1 VNATSFR
8 RDYFERLYSK
18 ETDPWRFASSR
29 YERVKYARTLAA
41 IRSRPLRNVFE
52 IGCSIGIL
60 TRMLA
65 ARCNSL
71 LAVDIS
77 ETAINQAR
85 RNCRG
90 IDNIDFRRMQIPDE
104 WPSRTFDLIIFSEV
118 LYFLSPEDIRL
129 TGKKTMHS
137 LSKDGEVLL
146 VNWTGETD
154 YPCQGNQAV
163 EIFLTQTAKVLKP
176 ALQVRTRHY
185 RLDSLTVF

>member
-1 VNATSFR
+1 MNAASFP

-29 YERVKYARTLAA
+29 YERAKYARTLAA
-41 IRSRPLRNVFE
+41 IGSGPHRNVFE

-65 ARCNSL
+65 ARCNSI

-77 ETAINQAR
+77 ETAINHAR

-90 IDNIDFRRMQIPDE
+90 LDNIDFRRMQIPDE
-104 WPSRTFDLIIFSEV
+104 WPDRTFDLIIFSEV

-129 TGKKTMHS
+129 TAKKTMHS

-154 YPCQGNQAV
+154 YPCQGDQAV
-163 EIFLTQTAKVLKP
+163 EIFLSQTVKMLK
-176 ALQVRTRHY
+176 LTHQVRTKHY